1 MTIAEAL
8 VANYLGDGG
17 IISSEQIGI
26 EANIEWGKLIA
37 QLFKIC
43 RGLRNSENWSDVSE
57 LHQLPEENEIYDL
70 LQQLLG
76 IERWFCR
83 KQPPDPHCLGDRRTR
98 RHQPNEWRQP

>member
-37 QLFKIC
+37 QSLHDRVRCADVHVALKDIVDVLVFHFVEQVP
-43 RGLRNSENWSDVSE
+43 SEID
-57 LHQLPEENEIYDL
+57 DL
-70 LQQLLG
+70 LPTG
-76 IERWFCR
+76 
-83 KQPPDPHCLGDRRTR
+83 
-98 RHQPNEWRQP
+98 

>member
-43 RGLRNSENWSDVSE
+43 RGLRNMTNMQNAIEKWNNDRSFVCTLKATNTQKVQIKR
-57 LHQLPEENEIYDL
+57 LIY
-70 LQQLLG
+70 
-76 IERWFCR
+76 
-83 KQPPDPHCLGDRRTR
+83 
-98 RHQPNEWRQP
+98 